1 MAAAAGAG
9 AAAAKG
15 AAAPAAGA
23 AAVQSAAYLALKDKN
38 AALKKELAKLEK
50 LAASVDSKESK
61 AKSEQKVKDVA
72 AVKAAFDHFDAD
84 ASGFI
89 DKAEFAA
96 LSADL
101 GELLDD
107 DELAAAVKEI
117 DVSGDGKISFNE
129 FIRWW
134 ATDNKKV
141 GGKSAA
147 KVALLKTKLKAREFK
162 AVNNMLIRQLSA
174 IKSNENEFVKH
185 RIALSVGDFKDAKA
199 SVHAALSFAAP
210 LPEAQMM
217 GAPAVSHL
225 TLALNATATQAA
237 VEAEKKKIDDLIA
250 GVGLPGKSE
259 VDMKSRTISVW
270 TAVPEDPF
278 ALAQQLG
285 LDLKTFVRE
294 ASISLE
300 LPFSPTDLV
309 EAGGKPLAD
318 LIGLKFETK
327 LEFRKALVH
336 TLASTLPGAQDAA
349 FGAFLENF
357 NFSLAMG
364 NVHDFLTG
372 VLPPPGLNPAQ
383 AQAQVPPPLFM
394 MAKGAKWLLKDDSR
408 DKLAAMYT
416 AALQGMPAEPADIL
430 KALKTVVDQ
439 PTQIAFHTA
448 SGVHFTVNLK
458 GVLPLKAFPDSAGTA
473 IAGAGGKVQH

>member
-1 MAAAAGAG
+1 MAAAAAGAG
-9 AAAAKG
+9 AAKG
-15 AAAPAAGA
+15 AAAPAA
-23 AAVQSAAYLALKDKN
+23 VQSAAYVSLKEKN
-38 AALKKELAKLEK
+38 AALKAELAKLEK
-50 LAASVDSKESK
+50 LAASVDSKDSK
-61 AKSEQKVKDVA
+61 AKVEKKVKDVA
-72 AVKAAFDHFDAD
+72 EVKAAFDHFDAD

-107 DELAAAVKEI
+107 EELAAAVKEI

-134 ATDNKKV
+134 TTDKKSNS
-141 GGKSAA
+141 KSAA

-185 RIALSVGDFKDAKA
+185 RIALAVGDFKDAKA
-199 SVHAALSFAAP
+199 SIHANLSFAAP
-210 LPEAQMM
+210 LPEAQMLGM
-217 GAPAVSHL
+217 PAVSHL
-225 TLALNATATQAA
+225 TLALNATATQPAA
-237 VEAEKKKIDDLIA
+237 EAEKKKLDDLLTQ
-250 GVGLPGKSE
+250 VGLPAKTE
-259 VDMKSRTISVW
+259 VDMKSRTINVW
-270 TAVPEDPF
+270 VGAPEDPF

-285 LDLKTFVRE
+285 LDLKAFVRE
-294 ASISLE
+294 ASITLD
-300 LPFSPTDLV
+300 LPFSPTDLL
-309 EAGGKPLAD
+309 EQGGKPLAD

-357 NFSLAMG
+357 NFSIAMG

-394 MAKGAKWLLKDDSR
+394 MAKGAKWLLKDNSK
-408 DKLAAMYT
+408 DKLAQMYT
-416 AALQGMPAEPADIL
+416 SALQAMPAEPAEIL

-439 PTQIAFHTA
+439 PTQVAFHTA
-448 SGVHFTVNLK
+448 SGVHFIVNIK

-473 IAGAGGKVQH
+473 IAGAGTGGSKI